1 MNEQSYI
8 LNINIVRLNMAME
21 NTIKES
27 YIRFPKK
34 ILKIISFVVTN
45 FYCDVKNK
53 AKIIK
58 EILEHQ

>member
-1 MNEQSYI
+1 
-8 LNINIVRLNMAME
+8 ME

-27 YIRFPKK
+27 HIRFPKK

-45 FYCDVKNK
+45 FYCDIKNK

>member
-1 MNEQSYI
+1 MKLATI
-8 LNINIVRLNMAME
+8 LIINMYFMKKME

-45 FYCDVKNK
+45 FYCDIKNK
-53 AKIIK
+53 AKIII
-58 EILEHQ
+58 EILEHP

>member
-1 MNEQSYI
+1 ME
-8 LNINIVRLNMAME
+8 ME

-45 FYCDVKNK
+45 FYCDIKNK
-53 AKIIK
+53 AKIII